1 MSKVEIRM
9 KAQNKIAKAPRFL
22 SLVIAFGI
30 SLGCS
35 FISSDSVN
43 AQNYPGAGQTGSG
56 TIYLPNGIPFQ
67 IGSNYPGGMHF
78 PHHPNFYV
86 PPGSSSR
93 TPSSSYFNNY
103 RYRNRGKVSSL
114 VDSPN
119 AQHTKSQTTWE
130 APTAIDDKI
139 DLEIESTQ
147 VNAGIDSSEAVN
159 LIWTRAKQYYEG
171 HYYEKALKMLDQ
183 LEPLRKHNKVSL
195 ISDASIDK
203 MRKDI
208 DLKLGRHSLRPRSKS
223 QYFLHG
229 SSSSQN
235 QPISLD
241 SFLDPSRVN
250 KINIPQRGRN
260 FYP

>member
-1 MSKVEIRM
+1 MQ
-9 KAQNKIAKAPRFL
+9 AQKL
-22 SLVIAFGI
+22 SFQAHRTIVLLLALGFVVFCFDIAFAC
-30 SLGCS
+30 LAY
-35 FISSDSVN
+35 
-43 AQNYPGAGQTGSG
+43 AQGYPGASGQSG
-56 TIYLPNGIPFQ
+56 GGGIIYLPNGVPFQ
-67 IGSNYPGGMHF
+67 VGSNYPNGLHF
-78 PHHPNFYV
+78 PGNSNFHTPSY
-86 PPGSSSR
+86 SSR
-93 TPSSSYFNNY
+93 NYSSRYLNSY
-103 RYRNRGKVSSL
+103 RYRGKVSSL

-119 AQHTKSQTTWE
+119 ARHTKSQTTWE
-130 APTAIDDKI
+130 APTALDDKI

-183 LEPLRKHNKVSL
+183 LEPLRKHNKMSL

-203 MRKDI
+203 MRRDI

-223 QYFLHG
+223 QYFSHQN
-229 SSSSQN
+229 SSSQN